1 MASDLPVIAVALR
14 TPIGEVHGAL
24 SQCHPAE
31 LLASVLIA
39 LSERSALEPRHV
51 EQIIVG
57 CAMPVGAQ
65 SDIGRAAVLA
75 AGWPDTIPAE
85 TLAQHSCSSM
95 AAVLRAAHA
104 VQSGA
109 AEIVIAAGVEVMS
122 LVPMGATA
130 MARHAYGKPWGD
142 RVAAR
147 YAAEGGLLPDDVRAD
162 ELARRHSIERGAQD
176 AWAQRSHSL
185 ARAAITPI
193 SPQLVPIDTGF
204 TLVDRDER
212 CSREIGDI
220 AELSPMFDQQGSV
233 TAANRASIADGA
245 VAIVVTTRARAA
257 SLGMT
262 PLCSIRG
269 GGHAARGPRDN
280 EPAAIIAVERALA
293 HTGLTVADLDRIEL
307 HEGHAATVLRVIEGC
322 GFAVD
327 RVNPDGGSIAVGH
340 PTGVT
345 GGRLIT
351 ALAHALSARGTVGL
365 AVVEGEDTALATVLG
380 KPARAAVRAGNPAR
394 AAVRAEN

>member
-1 MASDLPVIAVALR
+1 MASDLPVIAAALR

-24 SQCHPAE
+24 SGCHPAE
-31 LLASVLIA
+31 LLAAVFVGLNEHAA
-39 LSERSALEPRHV
+39 LDARHV

-65 SDIGRAAVLA
+65 SDVGRAAVLA

-85 TLAQHSCSSM
+85 TLAQHSSSSM
-95 AAVLRAAHA
+95 AALLRAAQA
-104 VQSGA
+104 VRSGA
-109 AEIVIAAGVEVMS
+109 VEVVIAAGIEVMS
-122 LVPMGATA
+122 LVPMGAAA

-147 YAAEGGLLPDDVRAD
+147 FASEGGLLPDDVRAD
-162 ELARRHSIERGAQD
+162 ELARAHSIERGAQD
-176 AWAQRSHSL
+176 AWAQRSHSH
-185 ARAAITPI
+185 ARAATSKIA
-193 SPQLVPIDTGF
+193 SQLVTVDTGVTRF
-204 TLVDRDER
+204 DRDER
-212 CSREIGDI
+212 AKREIGDI
-220 AELSPMFDQQGSV
+220 AELSPMFDEDGSV

-257 SLGMT
+257 SMGMT

-269 GGHAARGPRDN
+269 GGHAARGPRDI
-280 EPAAIIAVERALA
+280 EPATMVAVERALHNA
-293 HTGLTVADLDRIEL
+293 AVTVADLDRIEL
-307 HEGHAATVLRVIEGC
+307 HEGHAAAVLHVIERC

-327 RVNPDGGSIAVGH
+327 RVNPDGGSIAIGH

-351 ALAHALSARGTVGL
+351 ALAHALLSGPDTVGL
-365 AVVEGEDTALATVLG
+365 AVVEGEDTAVATVLE
-380 KPARAAVRAGNPAR
+380 R
-394 AAVRAEN
+394 

>member
-1 MASDLPVIAVALR
+1 MASDLPVIAAALR

-24 SQCHPAE
+24 SECHPAE
-31 LLASVLIA
+31 LLASVLVA
-39 LSERSALEPRHV
+39 LSERSALEPRQV
-51 EQIIVG
+51 EQVIVG

-75 AGWPDTIPAE
+75 AGWPDTIPGE
-85 TLAQHSCSSM
+85 TLTQHSCSSM
-95 AAVLRAAHA
+95 AAVLHAAHA

-109 AEIVIAAGVEVMS
+109 AEIVVAAGVEVMS
-122 LVPMGATA
+122 LVPMGAAA

-147 YAAEGGLLPDDVRAD
+147 YAVEGGLLPDDVRAD
-162 ELARRHSIERGAQD
+162 ELARLHSIERGAQD

-185 ARAAITPI
+185 ARAAAAPT
-193 SPQLVPIDTGF
+193 SAQLVPIDTGF
-204 TLVDRDER
+204 TVVHRDER
-212 CSREIGDI
+212 CAREIGDL
-220 AELSPMFDQQGSV
+220 AELSPMFDELGSV

-245 VAIVVTTRARAA
+245 VAIVVTTSARAA
-257 SLGMT
+257 ALGMT

-269 GGHAARGPRDN
+269 GGYAARGPREI
-280 EPAAIIAVERALA
+280 EPAAILAVERALA
-293 HTGLTVADLDRIEL
+293 RTGLTVADLDLVEL
-307 HEGHAATVLRVIEGC
+307 HEGHAATVLRVIAGC

-365 AVVEGEDTALATVLG
+365 AVVEGEDTALATVLERPDG
-380 KPARAAVRAGNPAR
+380 GGR
-394 AAVRAEN
+394 